1 MIHVTLITLIK
12 TKVLTLFLPGFQ
24 CLQENIMICELRH
37 LIFLLPFFS
46 IFSFQYACY

>member
-1 MIHVTLITLIK
+1 MTLIMLIK
-12 TKVLTLFLPGFQ
+12 TKALTLFPPAFQ

>member
-1 MIHVTLITLIK
+1 MTLITLIK
-12 TKVLTLFLPGFQ
+12 TKAITLFLTGFH
-24 CLQENIMICELRH
+24 CSQENIMFCELRH